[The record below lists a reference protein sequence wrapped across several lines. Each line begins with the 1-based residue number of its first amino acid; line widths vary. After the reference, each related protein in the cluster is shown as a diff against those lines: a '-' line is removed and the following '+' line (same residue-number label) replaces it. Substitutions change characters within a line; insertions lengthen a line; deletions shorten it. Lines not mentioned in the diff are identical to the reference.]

1 MSFKELTVRFSDSR
15 ARPFVVQILQCG
27 FTFTSF
33 LFQVSPSTHS
43 STHSLAVILRWVTI
57 VAQSVCS
64 QKFVTES
71 RFGFV
76 GNSRPS
82 ATPLKIGR
90 TALFFLAVMSSGRAA
105 SKSAVPPHRPLPPPF
120 LEFCVLR
127 PDKLRHLADARQKSD
142 KEARF

>member
-71 RFGFV
+71 HF

-90 TALFFLAVMSSGRAA
+90 TALFFLAVMSGGRAV
-105 SKSAVPPHRPLPPPF
+105 SKSAVLPRRPLPPPF